1 MIIDKSVVI
10 RMLQTHWVRDA
21 VDITPTGDRI
31 QLVLVPRT
39 EETECNE
46 PFNGLTDE
54 IMSLIKSD
62 AAKWILGCASDTD
75 RKIINIQ
82 MNTPESTHTEGRP

>member
-1 MIIDKSVVI
+1 MIVDKAVLI
-10 RMLQTHWVRDA
+10 RMLDTHWVRDA
-21 VDITPTGDRI
+21 MDITPTGDRI
-31 QLVLVPRT
+31 QVVLIPRDDNT
-39 EETECNE
+39 PE
-46 PFNGLTDE
+46 PFDGLNEE

-82 MNTPESTHTEGRP
+82 MVPPESTHTEDRP